1 MKFLR
6 QIFKL
11 CLLFCYVRRNKANSV
26 LDESEGQKDV
36 PLADAKENRFVITWV
51 PLFTINNG
59 LHVS

>member
-1 MKFLR
+1 
-6 QIFKL
+6 
-11 CLLFCYVRRNKANSV
+11 VHRNKANSV